1 MTVYSTKQRK
11 ILLSY
16 LASHAD
22 EELTAETISRDLS
35 GEGVSASA
43 VYRNLSA
50 LEADGSVQKIVK
62 SGQRRAYYR
71 FSGSAECQSHI
82 HLRCTE
88 CGKTYHVDV
97 PTTEF
102 VADKI
107 ASAAG
112 FEVDRSRTVINGV
125 CRDCKNK

>member
-1 MTVYSTKQRK
+1 MPVYSTKQRK

-22 EELTAETISRDLS
+22 EELTAEEISRSLS
-35 GEGVSASA
+35 RDSISPSA

-62 SGQRRAYYR
+62 SGQRKAYYR
-71 FSGSAECQSHI
+71 FSGSAECRSHI

-102 VADKI
+102 VADRI
-107 ASAAG
+107 AETAG
-112 FEVDRSRTVINGV
+112 FEVDRSKTVISGV
-125 CRDCKNK
+125 CRNCKK